1 MRLQFASQ
9 RAAAAA
15 GRASGGFLP
24 RHVNGFTFCNGKSG
38 ADTLSIGWH
47 GYCFESARS
56 VF

>member
-9 RAAAAA
+9 RPAAAA

-24 RHVNGFTFCNGKSG
+24 RHVNRFTFREGKFR
-38 ADTLSIGWH
+38 AETQSIDWH